1 MASWNRILVA
11 VDETET
17 SRRALRYLGQILG
30 CTEELEICFLHVYPE
45 PPPYYLREGHSL
57 AEYRQNKE
65 ERAQSI
71 FTAATD
77 LLAEYKIPAA
87 VLHTDCRMAPPR
99 TPISTVILQAQ
110 AEGGY
115 GTVVVGKRGVSKA
128 EEFLFGSIS
137 NAVTRSS
144 SGFTVWVV
152 S

>member
-17 SRRALRYLGQILG
+17 SRRALRYLGEIVG
-30 CTEELEICFLHVYPE
+30 CTEGLEICLLHVYPE

-57 AEYRQNKE
+57 TEYQQDQEN
-65 ERAQSI
+65 RAQTI
-71 FTAATD
+71 FAAATD
-77 LLAEYKIPAA
+77 LLAGYQIPAA
-87 VLHTDCRMAPPR
+87 VLRNDCRMAAPR
-99 TPISTVILQAQ
+99 TPISAVVLQAQ
-110 AEGGY
+110 AEGHY

-137 NAVTRSS
+137 NAVVRSS

-152 S
+152 G

>member
-1 MASWNRILVA
+1 MAVCNRILMA

-17 SRRALRYLGQILG
+17 SRRALRYLGEITG
-30 CTEELEICFLHVYPE
+30 GSEGLEVCLLHVYPE
-45 PPPYYLREGHSL
+45 PPPFYLREGHSM
-57 AEYRQNKE
+57 AEYRQSRE
-65 ERAQSI
+65 EKAQAI
-71 FTAATD
+71 FAVATT
-77 LLAEYKIPAA
+77 LLADYRIPGEAI
-87 VLHTDCRMAPPR
+87 HTDCRMASDR

-137 NAVTRSS
+137 NAVVRSS

-152 S
+152 G